1 MSGGWASAGGVLLLV
16 LLSANLC
23 MSSVNVVVR
32 GRRRQGLQEQGEMV
46 EEGEVEVPNTGEYED
61 DNKPSNHPD
70 ISVLILFCNV
80 FLGNTNI
87 LNWANFYMLNQGSS
101 ELVKFA

>member
-1 MSGGWASAGGVLLLV
+1 MQAVSQPLGLEMKWMVGGAVSGGWAGGGGVLLLV

-32 GRRRQGLQEQGEMV
+32 DRRRQGVEEKGELV

-61 DNKPSNHPD
+61 DNKPSNPPGITINITKNVS
-70 ISVLILFCNV
+70 IS
-80 FLGNTNI
+80 
-87 LNWANFYMLNQGSS
+87 
-101 ELVKFA
+101 